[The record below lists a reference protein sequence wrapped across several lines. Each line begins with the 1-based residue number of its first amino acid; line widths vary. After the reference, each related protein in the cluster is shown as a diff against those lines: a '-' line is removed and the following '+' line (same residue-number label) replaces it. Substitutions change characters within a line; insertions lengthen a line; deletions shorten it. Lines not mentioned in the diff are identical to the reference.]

1 VTHVQGVYEVA
12 LAIVL
17 FIGILGGGW
26 VAIGALVQYIDRVVN
41 RFTRARGEK

>member
-1 VTHVQGVYEVA
+1 MTHVDGVADAA